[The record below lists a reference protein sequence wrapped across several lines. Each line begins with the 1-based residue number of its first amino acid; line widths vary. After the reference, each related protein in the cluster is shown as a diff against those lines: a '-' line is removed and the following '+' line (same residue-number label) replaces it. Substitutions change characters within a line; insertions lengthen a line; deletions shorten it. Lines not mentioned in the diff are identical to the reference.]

1 MTYTVTDDSGN
12 TATCSFTITVED
24 NEDPTFTVCA
34 ADATVDTDP
43 DVCTYDA
50 TTAYDVTVDDNCTV
64 SSTTW
69 TISGATTDS
78 GSGTSI
84 SGTTLQYRYQHR
96 DLYRHR

>member
-69 TISGATTDS
+69 T
-78 GSGTSI
+78 
-84 SGTTLQYRYQHR
+84 TLRLPPIAVPVRPSPVDTQYRYQQR